1 MAQTYTVRDVRKTDQ
16 WDSQYGTFQTY
27 ALALEGIGEPV
38 KLNKKVPVKDEPAK
52 GGTLYGTIEE
62 KSTRNG
68 STYRQLK
75 LERPDTGPYS
85 GGAHGYSK
93 RDYQPRD
100 DAAIRAQ
107 WAIGQ
112 AMSFFTAK
120 STDVQIDEDHVAQ
133 MAQKLYA
140 MVDRVKGGSEST
152 DPKENLHT
160 SSSLG
165 KSQDST
171 PTQNTL
177 TISGN
182 EASVE
187 EEQAN
192 AQAARDAQLIKSFT
206 DGTPV
211 PDEVFSGD
219 EPINLDDIPF

>member
-27 ALALEGIGEPV
+27 ALALEGISEPV

-75 LERPDTGPYS
+75 LERPDTGSYS
-85 GGAHGYSK
+85 GGAHGSGK

-112 AMSFFTAK
+112 AIQFLAPIDHIQNEQIEEQAK
-120 STDVQIDEDHVAQ
+120 IF
-133 MAQKLYA
+133 YA
-140 MVDRVKGGSEST
+140 MVDRVKGSSEST

-160 SSSLG
+160 SSSPG

-187 EEQAN
+187 EEHAN
-192 AQAARDAQLIKSFT
+192 AQAVRDAQLIKSFT
-206 DGTPV
+206 DGTPI